1 MHKGPKNSLNQ
12 SKTCII
18 EGVGPILLEK
28 SKKARRINIS
38 VKPFKGVRVAVP
50 LRVSYRRAEK
60 FAHSQSDWIK
70 RHLIKMR
77 HDEELY
83 KRVAKNLSDIDKDT
97 AQRLLVKK
105 VTDLAREHDFTFN
118 KVTIRNQK
126 TRWGSCSVKNNISL
140 NVKLVRL
147 PEKLSDYVILHELL
161 HTRIKNHGK
170 KFWREL
176 DNIVDNA
183 KALRTQLREY
193 GFILGP

>member
-1 MHKGPKNSLNQ
+1 MTK
-12 SKTCII
+12 SKTCVI
-18 EGVGPILLEK
+18 EGVGPILLER

-50 LRVSYRRAEK
+50 LRLSYRSAEQ
-60 FAHSQSDWIK
+60 FAHSQSNWIK
-70 RHLIKMR
+70 KHLTKMR
-77 HDEELY
+77 QNEEKY
-83 KRVAKNLSDIDKDT
+83 KRLTENLAELDKGT
-97 AQRLLVKK
+97 ARNKLEKK
-105 VTDLAREHDFTFN
+105 IADLARKHRFNFN
-118 KVTIRNQK
+118 KVYIRNQK

-140 NVKLVRL
+140 NMKLVRL

-176 DNIVDNA
+176 DKIVDNA

-193 GFILGP
+193 GFLLGP